1 MRLGPDAIL
10 YAGGTEVLLL
20 LKENLVRASHV
31 IDIKRIPE
39 LSALAVRDGRL
50 RVGATV
56 THRTVERSAVVR
68 EHCPTLAGV
77 ARHVAN
83 VRVRNV
89 GTVGGNLA
97 FADPHSDLATVGLA
111 FDATVSLGSARG
123 AREQSLGEFVLG
135 AYETTREPD
144 EVLTAVTLVPP
155 SPRTAAVY
163 VKFGLYERPTLG
175 VAITL
180 TLDSAGAGVE
190 DARVAVGC
198 VGPRPVRIHAVEE
211 RCRGMSLDEIAARGG
226 ELAAAAARDLD
237 VMADLHGSAE
247 YKQDMARVFTRRAL
261 AAVVARARD
270 LASVQLG
277 SRAVSAVKR
286 EASAAGREASA
297 LGSGV
302 PPEPLALPRARYAHA
317 DVV

>member
-1 MRLGPDAIL
+1 
-10 YAGGTEVLLL
+10 VLLL
-20 LKENLVRASHV
+20 LKENLVRVNHV
-31 IDIKRIPE
+31 IDIKRIPG
-39 LSALAVRDGRL
+39 LDGVTVRDGRL
-50 RVGATV
+50 RIGATV
-56 THRTVERSAVVR
+56 THRMVERSAVVR

-111 FDATVSLGSARG
+111 FEATVSLGSAHG
-123 AREQSLGEFVLG
+123 EREQPLGEFVLG

-144 EVLTAVTLVPP
+144 EILTAMTLVPP
-155 SPRTAAVY
+155 SPRTAAAY

-175 VAITL
+175 IAVAL
-180 TLDSAGAGVE
+180 TVDAAGAGVA

-211 RCRGMSLDEIAARGG
+211 RCRGVSLDEIAARGG

-247 YKQDMARVFTRRAL
+247 YKQDMVRVFTRRAL
-261 AAVVARARD
+261 ATVVARARD
-270 LASVQLG
+270 LTTVRL
-277 SRAVSAVKR
+277 R
-286 EASAAGREASA
+286 
-297 LGSGV
+297 SGET
-302 PPEPLALPRARYAHA
+302 PARYAHA
-317 DVV
+317 EVV

>member
-1 MRLGPDAIL
+1 
-10 YAGGTEVLLL
+10 VLLL
-20 LKENLVRASHV
+20 LKENLVRANHV

-39 LSALAVRDGRL
+39 LDDLTLRDRRL
-50 RVGATV
+50 RIGATV

-123 AREQSLGEFVLG
+123 EREQPLGEFVVG

-144 EVLTAVTLVPP
+144 EILTAVTLVPP
-155 SPRTAAVY
+155 SARTAAVY

-175 VAITL
+175 IAVAL
-180 TLDSAGAGVE
+180 TLDAAGAGVG

-211 RCRGMSLDEIAARGG
+211 RCRGASLDEIAAGGG

-247 YKQDMARVFTRRAL
+247 YKQDMVRVFTRRAL
-261 AAVVARARD
+261 ATVVARARD
-270 LASVQLG
+270 LVSVQSRG
-277 SRAVSAVKR
+277 SG
-286 EASAAGREASA
+286 ASADGREASA
-297 LGSGV
+297 DGRGGS
-302 PPEPLALPRARYAHA
+302 ARYAHA